1 MVTPLRFAVTRDWP
15 MPSVMRL
22 MGALGGL
29 SEAELRSTFNG
40 GLGMVCVV
48 PPAGVETAI
57 SSLAQDGLTAWRVG
71 EVENLGTSAAR
82 YLES

>member
-1 MVTPLRFAVTRDWP
+1 

-22 MGALGGL
+22 IGALGGL
-29 SEAELRSTFNG
+29 SEAEVRSTFNG

-57 SSLAQDGLTAWRVG
+57 STCAAWGFDAWRVG
-71 EVENLGTSAAR
+71 EVEEAGASAAR